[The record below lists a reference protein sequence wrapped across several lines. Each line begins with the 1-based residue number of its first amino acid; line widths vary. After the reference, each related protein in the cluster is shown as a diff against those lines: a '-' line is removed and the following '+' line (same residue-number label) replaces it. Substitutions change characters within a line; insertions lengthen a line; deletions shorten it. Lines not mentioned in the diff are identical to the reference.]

1 MLELFQSMAW
11 PFVACLVLTGIHVY
25 LGIHVI
31 ERRVVF
37 VDLAL
42 AQIAAFGSVWGV
54 LLGWSLESDSWV
66 VKGIALGFS
75 IIGAAIFAL
84 TRTKHERIPHEA
96 VIGII
101 YAVALAG
108 TVLASANLAHGA
120 EEVRMLLSGSILWV
134 SKETVLWTAGLYL
147 GVGLIHWLFRKPFF
161 ELSLVTSGDSAA
173 ANSEFDTRARLW
185 DFLFYVTFGL
195 VVTSS
200 VSIGGVLLVFSYLV
214 IPAVA
219 AMMFATGIRARLLF
233 GWAVASVMSALGV
246 FISYENDL
254 PSGPT
259 IVVCLGV
266 FLALAGLIHH
276 IRRSPNPSASLLR
289 SLGLVLFPIGFLGLT
304 WYLKPVE
311 HLSLDHRLASPLP
324 GERLEA
330 VLLVIENP
338 ELEFEA
344 SPYLPDLLLD
354 SNAAVRRQAFELVTR
369 RPHQDVLRIVADY
382 LDDEDDLWREEAV
395 RVLRQVGDRFCVDAL
410 YEAASTES
418 DLYLKTE
425 MADAL
430 LELEDQRGVELLI
443 GLMDTA
449 SSALVRDDAWG
460 SLQAHKPIELDF
472 DASVEADENDAEVQA
487 IRELMAARAD

>member
-1 MLELFQSMAW
+1 VLELFQSMAW

-54 LLGWSLESDSWV
+54 LLGWSLESDSWE
-66 VKGIALGFS
+66 VKSIALGFS
-75 IIGAAIFAL
+75 VIGAAIFAL

-134 SKETVLWTAGLYL
+134 TKETVLWTAGLYL
-147 GVGLIHWLFRKPFF
+147 IVGLVHWLFRKPFF
-161 ELSLVTSGDSAA
+161 ELSMVTSGTTEDGEC
-173 ANSEFDTRARLW
+173 NFDTRARLW

-214 IPAVA
+214 IPAVS
-219 AMMFATGIRARLLF
+219 AMLFTTGIRARLFF
-233 GWAVASVMSALGV
+233 GWMVASLMSALGIY
-246 FISYENDL
+246 ISYENDL

-259 IVVCLGV
+259 IVVCLGA
-266 FLALAGLIHH
+266 FLALAGLVHH
-276 IRRSPNPSASLLR
+276 IQRSPTPAASLLR
-289 SLGLVLFPIGFLGLT
+289 SMGLSLIPIGFLGLT

-311 HLSLDHRLASPLP
+311 LTTLDHRLASPSAE
-324 GERLEA
+324 ERLQA
-330 VLLVIENP
+330 VLSVLENP

-344 SPYLPDLLLD
+344 SPYLPDLLVD
-354 SNAAVRRQAFELVTR
+354 SNSAVRRQAFELVIR
-369 RPHQDVLRIVADY
+369 RPQPELLEIVADY
-382 LDDEDDLWREEAV
+382 LEDADDLWREESV
-395 RVLRQVGDRFCVDAL
+395 RVLRRVGDRFCVDAL
-410 YEAASTES
+410 YNAASTEY

-425 MADAL
+425 MAEAL
-430 LELEDQRGVELLI
+430 LELEDQRGINLLI
-443 GLMDTA
+443 DLMDTA
-449 SSALVRDDAWG
+449 SSALIRDDAWN
-460 SLQAHKPIELDF
+460 SLQDFEQLELEF
-472 DASVEADENDAEVQA
+472 DSSLGADENDAEVQA
-487 IRELMAARAD
+487 IREFLIARAD